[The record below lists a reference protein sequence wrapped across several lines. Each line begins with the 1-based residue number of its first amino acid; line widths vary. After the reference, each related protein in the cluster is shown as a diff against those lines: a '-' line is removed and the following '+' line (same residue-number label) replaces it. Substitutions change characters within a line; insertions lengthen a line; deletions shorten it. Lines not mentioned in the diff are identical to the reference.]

1 MFRSKIK
8 MESDV
13 LNPSASYELNR
24 VILQDLINGH
34 PFPIILQHVRDHI
47 PLNIFVLDLD
57 GRLML
62 HSAAKALP
70 NYFPSSYLGKED
82 FICYVDNSEA
92 AFFDIAKQIFED
104 SVPHIVSIT
113 PEDPY
118 CTVFYP
124 IRKDD
129 RPAWVLILKF
139 DDPQLLTVAKEAAS
153 LIAVLCETQFHE
165 MSARPPL
172 KKDITDVMIARE
184 LLLYDN
190 GTVKRLSENSLQKY
204 EAFLKQKTKGGP
216 VRPPFVIAALQF
228 RSSKEKIPDY
238 TRVLYELEYH
248 FPNSFSLIHR
258 NRLLAFFYGYT
269 QAQLE
274 EIENFCYQQQ
284 LFAAV
289 SDPFENIN
297 QRRFFKQQALAVL
310 KTGIRQAP
318 QKYLYHYIDFY
329 TELLLTSAAE
339 RFGVPVLL
347 LSEINKLILFDQENK
362 TSYLKT
368 LEQYLRNGNSY
379 SAAAK
384 SLFIDR
390 GTLRYRLERI
400 FQILQA
406 DFEQPEIARALSAS
420 IQLYRMYEI
429 SK

>member
-1 MFRSKIK
+1 M
-8 MESDV
+8 
-13 LNPSASYELNR
+13 NPPASYELNR
-24 VILQDLINGH
+24 VILQDLVDGH
-34 PFPIILQHVRDHI
+34 PLPIILQHIRDHI
-47 PLNIFVLDLD
+47 LLNIFVLDLD

-92 AFFDIAKQIFED
+92 AFFDIVKRIFED
-104 SVPHIVSIT
+104 SAPHIT
-113 PEDPY
+113 PAAPQDPY

-124 IRKDD
+124 VRKDNQ
-129 RPAWVLILKF
+129 PAWVLVLKF
-139 DDPQLLTVAKEAAS
+139 DDPQLLAVAKEAAS
-153 LIAVLCETQFHE
+153 LIALLCETQLHE
-165 MSARPPL
+165 TSARPPL
-172 KKDITDVMIARE
+172 KKDVTDVMIARE

-190 GTVKRLSENSLQKY
+190 DTVKTLSGNSFQKY
-204 EAFLKQKTKGGP
+204 EAFLKQKTKGDP

-228 RSSKEKIPDY
+228 RSCKEKVPDY
-238 TRVLYELEYH
+238 TYVLYELEYH
-248 FPNSFSLIHR
+248 FPNSFSLVHR
-258 NRLLAFFYGYT
+258 NRLLVFFYGYT
-269 QAQLE
+269 QAQLG
-274 EIENFCYQQQ
+274 EIESFCYQQQ

-289 SDPFENIN
+289 SDPFESID

-310 KTGIRQAP
+310 KIGIRQAP
-318 QKYLYHYIDFY
+318 QRYLYHYIDFY

-347 LSEINKLILFDQENK
+347 LSEIHKLVLFDRENN

-368 LEQYLRNGNSY
+368 LEQYLKNGNSY

-384 SLFIDR
+384 SLFVDR

-406 DFEQPEIARALSAS
+406 DFEQPKVARALSAS
-420 IQLYRMYEI
+420 IQLYRMYET
-429 SK
+429 KE